1 MNKNK
6 AVLNYLPGEIYIT
19 EDHYKIIYNCKC
31 PLLFIQA
38 IQNKQ
43 QTNTRSLE
51 NLFKLNI
58 GANVMLIL
66 NMDIQDRLINSQ
78 RGNVRHS
85 EFAGGSVRKVYVSF
99 PNEKGDLET
108 IKSSYLGRKISS
120 ISIKK
125 CETEISIK

>member
-6 AVLNYLPGEIYIT
+6 AVLNDLPGEIYIT
-19 EDHYKIIYNCKC
+19 EDHYKIIYNCKW

-51 NLFKLNI
+51 NLFKLKI

-66 NMDIQDRLINSQ
+66 KMDIQDRLTNSQ

-108 IKSSYLGRKISS
+108 IKSSYLGRN
-120 ISIKK
+120 
-125 CETEISIK
+125 